1 MSEWTRDELTKIGTA
16 EELKIASMRR
26 DGTLRKPVTI
36 WVVRIGDGLYVRS
49 IKGRAGPW
57 FRGTQ
62 SRREGHIRAGGVDKD
77 VSFVDANDDV
87 SEEIDAAYRAKYDR
101 YPASVLNT
109 VLSPAARSAT
119 IQLVPRT
126 AD

>member
-1 MSEWTRDELTKIGTA
+1 
-16 EELKIASMRR
+16 
-26 DGTLRKPVTI
+26 
-36 WVVRIGDGLYVRS
+36 
-49 IKGRAGPW
+49 
-57 FRGTQ
+57 
-62 SRREGHIRAGGVDKD
+62 
-77 VSFVDANDDV
+77 V

-109 VLSPAARSAT
+109 VLTRAARSAT